1 MIPTRTRTPRIAV
14 LGGVALASA
23 GGFAGIARASATR
36 AAARVDQRVRE
47 RARLPKRHPV
57 RRASEAVAPL
67 GKWWAYLPIAAGA
80 GTWLVASA
88 RGSRV
93 RRRRAGAAATI
104 LAAGLLATA
113 LAPLFDELLPQPPA
127 PPGRRNR
134 RKPVFPSGHAFGP
147 AAVATTTAYLAARE
161 GLARPRIAAP
171 AAAMLPMLTVAGKL
185 AGQKHWASDV
195 FGGWLAGGALA
206 AGCLAA
212 YEALRER

>member
-1 MIPTRTRTPRIAV
+1 MTPTRSRTPRIAV
-14 LGGVALASA
+14 LGGVALASTGA
-23 GGFAGIARASATR
+23 FAGVARASATR
-36 AAARVDQRVRE
+36 AAARVDHRVRE
-47 RARLPKRHPV
+47 RAWLPKRHPV

-80 GTWLVASA
+80 GSWLVASA

-104 LAAGLLATA
+104 VAAGLLAAA

-147 AAVATTTAYLAARE
+147 TAVAATTAYLAARE

-171 AAAMLPMLTVAGKL
+171 AAAVLPLLTVAGKL

-212 YEALRER
+212 YEAMRER

>member
-1 MIPTRTRTPRIAV
+1 MIATRSRTPRIAA

-23 GGFAGIARASATR
+23 GGFAIVARASATR
-36 AAARVDQRVRE
+36 ASAHLDHRVRE
-47 RARLPKRHPV
+47 RARLPKRHPA

-80 GTWLVASA
+80 GSWLVASA
-88 RGSRV
+88 HGPRE
-93 RRRRAGAAATI
+93 RRRRGGAAATV

-147 AAVATTTAYLAARE
+147 TAVAATTAYLAVRE
-161 GLARPRIAAP
+161 GLARPRTAAP
-171 AAAMLPMLTVAGKL
+171 AAAVLPLLTVAGKL
-185 AGQKHWASDV
+185 TGQKHWASDV

-212 YEALRER
+212 YEGLRGR